1 MNLVFIYGSPAT
13 GKLTVATEL
22 AKLTGY
28 KLFHNHLTVDL
39 VESLFEF
46 GTERASRLSAKFRLE
61 MFEEAG
67 KAKLPGIIFT
77 YVYVKDSDDKFVT
90 QVINTQKTYGGAVMF
105 VLLNCKKEEL
115 SKRVENDSR
124 KNFTKVQEADKLNE
138 LFRKYEMT
146 SPVPHQKSLII
157 DNTNLSPQKVAKQ
170 IIQAYKLPQV

>member
-1 MNLVFIYGSPAT
+1 MNLVFIYGPPAT

-77 YVYVKDSDDKFVT
+77 YVYVKDSDDEFVT
-90 QVINTQKTYGGAVMF
+90 SVINTIKPFGGEVMF

-115 SKRVENDSR
+115 SKRVEEDSR
-124 KNFTKVQEADKLNE
+124 KNYTKVHKANKLNE
-138 LFRKYEMT
+138 LFQKYNMT
-146 SPVPHQKSLII
+146 APVPHQKSLVI
-157 DNTNLSPQKVAKQ
+157 DNTQLSPQEVAKQ
-170 IIQAYKLPQV
+170 IIQTYKLPQV